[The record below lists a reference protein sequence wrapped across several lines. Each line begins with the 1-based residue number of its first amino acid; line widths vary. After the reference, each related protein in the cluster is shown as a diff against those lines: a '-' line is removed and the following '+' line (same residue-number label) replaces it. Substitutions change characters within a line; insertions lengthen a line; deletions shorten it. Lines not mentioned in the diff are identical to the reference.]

1 MKIGESIRSAA
12 QTGKRLLAPVLTH
25 GGQLLRN
32 TSNRFTTWA
41 ILNHYNEAHMIE
53 KSLYGMLRGLTPAD
67 FGTPDK
73 TAFMAVNC
81 CEYEV
86 SQFLSGS
93 GRALTP
99 VEFKRFRSGETYV
112 RIQETVRDKTVVIF
126 QDFRNGNFNDSMV
139 QTLLMVNA
147 AKLAS
152 AKKVILMTPALP
164 YMQEEPG
171 NANHQFNYFKLMLNL
186 LFKGVGLDEL
196 RLGPCVLDRKRSFLF
211 LQDKMLSRD
220 VAPYMIAHGE
230 DVSIRRESA
239 PRQLAYLVGSGYQ
252 ESAREIIRV
261 LRDEHQ
267 IFGATLEM
275 GIERSPSSG
284 KFKMSNRLK
293 GSLLG
298 KTAFVFQ
305 TCNTGRVNDDL
316 MESLLMI
323 YAAKKMG
330 AREIVLVM
338 PYKPYDR
345 QERKAQTREPISAKV
360 VANALVEA
368 AGATQIITMD
378 LHAPATQ
385 GFVDIPMQHITASR
399 EIAEFFREQLDP
411 NKEHLWVIQNPK
423 AGAPDVGRGKA
434 ARQLG
439 QEIMGKDYDIVVI
452 DKDRP
457 QAGESRVAW
466 VIGKVKDR
474 DVILFDDMIDS
485 AGTIING
492 VQALKRRGA
501 RRIFVACV
509 HPVFSDVK
517 IKPGEEYER
526 IVAFLREH
534 GLSPEEYIRVEG
546 NSFVVNALLRLQ
558 ADPNIDGLVFTDT
571 LQVPE
576 ELIIDHSRVRILPVA
591 PLLASVSAKIIQ
603 GESLENY
610 QYEAK

>member
-1 MKIGESIRSAA
+1 MRA
-12 QTGKRLLAPVLTH
+12 GKRLLAPALTH
-25 GGQLLRN
+25 GGQLLRH
-32 TSNRFTTWA
+32 TSNRYTTWA
-41 ILNHYNEAHMIE
+41 ILRHYNDAPLIE
-53 KSLYGMLRGLTPAD
+53 KSIYGMTRNLTPAD
-67 FGTPDK
+67 FGPADK
-73 TAFMAVNC
+73 TAFVAVNC
-81 CEYEV
+81 CEFEV
-86 SQFLSGS
+86 SQFLAGS
-93 GRALTP
+93 GRSLTP
-99 VEFKRFRSGETYV
+99 VELKKFRSGENYV
-112 RIQETVRDKTVVIF
+112 RIQQTVRDKNVVLF
-126 QDFRNGNFNDSMV
+126 QDFHGTNLNDALM
-139 QTLLMVNA
+139 QTLLLVNA

-152 AKKVILMTPALP
+152 AKKVTLMTPALP
-164 YMQEEPG
+164 YMNEAAGSPG
-171 NANHQFNYFKLMLNL
+171 HKFDYFKLMLNL

-196 RLGPCVLDRKRSFLF
+196 RLGPCVLDRQRSFLF

-220 VAPYMIAHGE
+220 VAPYLIAHGE
-230 DVSIRRESA
+230 DVRVHRESL
-239 PRQLAYLVGSGYQ
+239 PRQMAYLVGSGYQ

-267 IFGATLEM
+267 IFGSTLEM
-275 GIERSPSSG
+275 GIERSLSSG
-284 KFKMSNRLK
+284 KFKILNRVK

-298 KTAFVFQ
+298 KTAFIFQ

-399 EIAEFFREQLDP
+399 EIAEYFREQLDP
-411 NKEHLWVIQNPK
+411 NREHLWVIADPK
-423 AGAPDVGRGKA
+423 VGAPDVGRGKA
-434 ARQLG
+434 ARKLG
-439 QEIMGKDYDIVVI
+439 QDIMGRDYDIVVI
-452 DKDRP
+452 DKERP
-457 QAGESRVAW
+457 RAGESRVAW

-474 DVILFDDMIDS
+474 DIILFDDMIDS
-485 AGTIING
+485 AGTLING
-492 VQALKRRGA
+492 AQALKRRGA
-501 RRIFVACV
+501 RRIYVACV

-517 IKPGEEYER
+517 LKLGEEYDR
-526 IVAFLREH
+526 IVKFLKERDLE
-534 GLSPEEYIRVEG
+534 LEKYIRVEG
-546 NSFVVNALLRLQ
+546 DSFTVNALIRLQ
-558 ADPNIDGLVFTDT
+558 SDPNIDGLVFTDT
-571 LQVPE
+571 LTVPE
-576 ELIIDHSRVRILPVA
+576 HLIIDRSRVRVLPVA